1 MATQNYLSTSSGG
14 TWSASIVGLDT
25 DSTTSSR
32 PTISSTSTMTSNP
45 YLVFN
50 CSVPSGATVTAIS
63 AQIKMRAYSSSR
75 TASVQLYNGTTSIST
90 KLTVSSTS
98 SSNISTINATSIPTS
113 FTNLRL
119 YFGASST
126 SSSYKPYVYGAH
138 ITITYTLPTK
148 TVTYTKSGNGTIVQT
163 PSGTSIDVGEDVNF
177 LITPS
182 SGYEISSVLDN
193 NVNVTSRVT
202 PHTRIVVDRSIA
214 DSDFTITQ
222 RGTASY
228 GFTKQSAALTYA
240 SNMSGNSV
248 RAGCTRFT
256 TNFAYDTEI
265 TLSMKWNT
273 SNSSDYVYVG
283 NFDTSLST
291 STTQPSSG
299 TYQYRHAGS
308 TTTFTYT
315 MTVPAGSHY
324 FDMYNYH
331 ARSNSSRTCTVVFSG
346 NIMKEE
352 VVEGVYDYDITN
364 IQDNHTLVFTFGE
377 KSYVLCTINYNG
389 VKLVET
395 QETGSIPVTYG
406 GTTIIASVSGTKTL
420 RCNGKIMSSD
430 LVIGS
435 RTLRCNGK
443 IMKSDVTITV
453 T

>member
-1 MATQNYLSTSSGG
+1 MATQTYVSTSSGG
-14 TWSASIVGLDT
+14 TWSANIVGLDT
-25 DSTTSSR
+25 GSTTQSR

-50 CSVPSGATVTAIS
+50 CAVPSGATVSAIS
-63 AQIKMRAYSSSR
+63 ARIKMRAYSSSR

-90 KLTVSSTS
+90 KATVSSTS
-98 SSNISTINATSIPTS
+98 TSNITTVNATSIPSS

-126 SSSYKPYVYGAH
+126 TSTYRPYIYGAE
-138 ITITYTLPTK
+138 ITITYTVPQK
-148 TVTYTKSGNGTIVQT
+148 TVTYTKTGNGTIVQT
-163 PSGTSIDVGEDVNF
+163 PSETSITVGEDVNF

-182 SGYEISSVLDN
+182 SGSVLSSVLDN

-240 SNMSGNSV
+240 SNMSGNSI
-248 RAGCTRFT
+248 RNGTTRFT

-265 TLSMKWNT
+265 TLTMKWNT
-273 SNSSDYVYVG
+273 AYSSDYVYVG

-299 TYQYRHAGS
+299 TYQYSHAGS

-346 NIMKEE
+346 NVMKEE

-364 IQDNHTLVFTFGE
+364 IQDNHTLVFTFGGQA
-377 KSYVLCTINYNG
+377 YVLCTINYNG
-389 VKLVET
+389 NVICAA
-395 QETGSIPVTYG
+395 QETDAINVVYKGAT
-406 GTTIIASVSGTKTL
+406 IASNISGTKTIY
-420 RCNGKIMSSD
+420 CNGMVMESD
-430 LVIGS
+430 LIIGS
-435 RTLRCNGK
+435 KTLYCNGQ
-443 IMKSDVTITV
+443 IMASDITISIT
-453 T
+453 

>member
-14 TWSASIVGLDT
+14 TWSTSIVGKDT
-25 DSTTSSR
+25 DSTTQSR
-32 PTISSTSTMTSNP
+32 PTILSTSTMTNNP

-63 AQIKMRAYSSSR
+63 AQIKMYAYSSSR

-126 SSSYKPYVYGAH
+126 SSSYRPYVYGAH
-138 ITITYTLPTK
+138 ITITYTVPTK
-148 TVTYTKSGNGTIVQT
+148 TVTYTVSGSGTVVQT
-163 PSGTSIDVGEDVNF
+163 PSGTSIAVGEDVNF
-177 LITPS
+177 LITPF
-182 SGYEISSVLDN
+182 SGSVLSSVLDN

-202 PHTRIVVDRSIA
+202 PHTRMVVDRSIA

-240 SNMSGNSV
+240 STMSGNTV
-248 RAGCTRFT
+248 RNGTTRFT

-265 TLSMKWNT
+265 TLTMRWNT

-299 TYQYRHAGS
+299 TYQYSHAGS
-308 TTTFTYT
+308 TTQFTYT

-346 NIMKEE
+346 NVMKEE

-364 IQDNHTLVFTFGE
+364 IQDNHTLVFTFGGQA
-377 KSYVLCTINYNG
+377 YVLCTINYNG
-389 VKLVET
+389 AKLVET
-395 QETGSIPVTYG
+395 QETGSVSVTYG